1 MTNVKTL
8 TTLSMMLAAAIVLNV
23 IEMQLNI
30 IPVPGAKIGFAN
42 LVTVI
47 VLYLFDFK
55 KASLVTILRVL
66 LVGLLYRSFT
76 VTFWMG
82 LSGAIFSIITMG
94 IMKKWFRLHIVT
106 ISVFGAIFHNI
117 GQIIAGIYLLEEGL
131 LVYYLPFMLF
141 ISVPAGFLI
150 GVISN
155 RFLQV
160 YSRNFK
166 VSSF

>member
-1 MTNVKTL
+1 M
-8 TTLSMMLAAAIVLNV
+8 
-23 IEMQLNI
+23 
-30 IPVPGAKIGFAN
+30 
-42 LVTVI
+42 
-47 VLYLFDFK
+47 
-55 KASLVTILRVL
+55 VTILRVL